1 MALQQDFSKGAELW
15 SDNSNIPRMVVT
27 FDHGLNENAS
37 PGVGECS
44 QGFNFTLNATQASFI
59 PRQPFDLAGTAT
71 NAGNSTGILQL
82 IKRDNTE
89 TTLTVNGNTVYL
101 WNGASTF
108 TSKGTVTAPAYLRD
122 AYWSLG
128 DYSVISDVQL
138 NNVVKKWDGTTFGDL
153 TTGLGSTF
161 SAKYC
166 VEHLNR
172 MWFFNI
178 KSGSS
183 LLPHMIV
190 ASKFEDPTVLD
201 TSNRGGP
208 TSLGGGTFSTGLE
221 AFFLLV
227 PDLKP
232 INGVTVFAN
241 QLIISTD
248 RGRLWLLQG
257 TSSKD
262 FQFVDFQDHSPA
274 IGTEAITQIGNDVI
288 FVRQGGAIALL
299 SATQAY
305 GNVFVS
311 DLSRWI
317 PTTTNN
323 LNTINQIVYDV
334 LNQRVY
340 LFIPNKVL
348 VLFKDLLNQERSR
361 VEGGTSPWGVYTTN
375 DSSGFNTVA
384 AKYMWIPGTQNYSVF
399 FGDSVGRWFNMNGGG
414 IGDAGSS
421 LIPFLRR
428 SRHIGV
434 ETTNPWPW
442 TQENITGHIVYR
454 RLTPM
459 DVSVTLDWDDEY
471 NTATNV
477 VSLKGPPA
485 GDMAA
490 YYNTNIF
497 YNLSSFYNAGFSFA
511 NRVSSINLDPGGKG
525 PGFYLSLSGTYG
537 QSSILP
543 QIDSIEFD

>member
-1 MALQQDFSKGAELW
+1 MALQKDYSVGAETW
-15 SDNSNIPRMVVT
+15 SDESNVPRFIWT

-37 PGVGECS
+37 PGIGEAS
-44 QGFNFTLNATQASFI
+44 AGYNFTLNATQASFV
-59 PRQPFDLAGTAT
+59 PRPPFDLAGTAP
-71 NAGNSTGILQL
+71 NAGNGTGLLQL
-82 IKRDNTE
+82 IKTDNTE

-108 TSKGTVTAPAYLRD
+108 TSKATVNTPAYLRGATWD
-122 AYWSLG
+122 LG
-128 DYSVISDVQL
+128 NYLVIADVQL
-138 NNVVKKWDGTTFGDL
+138 NNVVKTWDGTTFTDL
-153 TTGLGSTF
+153 TTGLGSAF

-166 VEHLNR
+166 VQHLNR

-190 ASKFEDPTVLD
+190 ASKFEDPTTLD
-201 TSNRGGP
+201 VSNRGGP
-208 TSLGGGTFSTGLE
+208 TSIGGGTFSTGLE
-221 AFFLLV
+221 AFFLLA

-241 QLIISTD
+241 QLIVSTD
-248 RGRLWLLQG
+248 RGRLWVLQG

-274 IGTEAITQIGNDVI
+274 IGTEAVSEIGNDVI

-317 PTTTNN
+317 PKTTNN

-348 VLFKDLLNQERSR
+348 VLFKDLLLQERSR

-375 DSSGFNTVA
+375 DSCGFNTVA

-399 FGDSVGRWFNMNGGG
+399 FGDSTGRWFNMNGGG
-414 IGDAGSS
+414 IGDAGATT
-421 LIPFLRR
+421 IPFSRR
-428 SRHIGV
+428 SRHIGIEV
-434 ETTNPWPW
+434 VNPWPW
-442 TQENITGHIVYR
+442 VQENITGHITYR

-459 DVSVTLDWDDEY
+459 NVTVSLEWDDEY
-471 NTATNV
+471 NETSNV
-477 VSLKGPPA
+477 VALKGAPSNDIA
-485 GDMAA
+485 VYFSGAF
-490 YYNTNIF
+490 YYSQNI
-497 YNLSSFYNAGFSFA
+497 YYNAGFTFA
-511 NRVSSINLDPGGKG
+511 NRVSSMNLNPAGKG
-525 PGFYLSLSGTYG
+525 PGFYLTLSGTYG
-537 QSSILP
+537 NNATLP
-543 QIDSIEFD
+543 QIDAIEFD